1 MKNKFVILTLLSCL
15 LFCQVPTIPVYA
27 AVTNP
32 TASGGSDGAG
42 GGGGYTGG
50 KAGTYIPAKYET
62 KKDILQI
69 HIQIGIMAIIM
80 YLSVVQDLIGAL
92 QAMMDSTIKLEQ
104 VRVVLLQ
111 LMAKP
116 GYYQKVYF

>member
-1 MKNKFVILTLLSCL
+1 MEPEV
-15 LFCQVPTIPVYA
+15 VADIPEEKR
-27 AVTNP
+27 
-32 TASGGSDGAG
+32 GL
-42 GGGGYTGG
+42 
-50 KAGTYIPAKYET
+50 KYET